1 MKLSLQFDL
10 PKEFLAEF
18 PSESRDEARLMVDR
32 KKNKRSNTRLS
43 KMLLIILM
51 MVMF

>member
-1 MKLSLQFDL
+1 MKLSQFQFDL
-10 PKEFLAEF
+10 PKELLAEF
-18 PSESRDEARLMVDR
+18 PSESRDEARLLLIV
-32 KKNKRSNTRLS
+32 KNKRSNTRLS